1 MNHSDW
7 SARFKE
13 ATRISANDPERAATL
28 LVELA
33 DEGKHASEDA
43 IGQWHEQQALGMA
56 GTLLDEA
63 GKLDRAEEL
72 YRRTLEHCRRQTIY
86 WSKATTSMLVT
97 IA

>member
-33 DEGKHASEDA
+33 GEGKRVSEDA
-43 IGQWHEQQALGMA
+43 IGEWHEQQTLGMA
-56 GTLLDEA
+56 ATLLEDA
-63 GKLDRAEEL
+63 GRPDRAEEL
-72 YRRTLEHCRRQTIY
+72 YQRCLEICHLQTIY
-86 WSKATTSMLVT
+86 WSKAPNERC
-97 IA
+97 